1 MYESFDI
8 RTNPILAAAKYGPIR
23 VLDAFRGSA
32 EARQFPSNSFTRK
45 ASSRGNGGGV
55 SYRDD
60 STKVASQGNNLSK
73 TSKDSTTAVRSSIIV
88 EALESGARNR
98 AARVAGVE
106 LIEQPIDASV
116 PGLSFSRGVLVLLLS
131 VLPWLLL
138 VLLGLLLVLLGLLLV
153 LLRSAVLGRGG
164 GGQGGNSGDG
174 ELHCDSCWMIRE

>member
-1 MYESFDI
+1 MV
-8 RTNPILAAAKYGPIR
+8 RCR

-32 EARQFPSNSFTRK
+32 EARQFPSNSFKRK
-45 ASSRGNGGGV
+45 AFFRGNGGGV

-60 STKVASQGNNLSK
+60 STKVAGQGNNLSK
-73 TSKDSTTAVRSSIIV
+73 TSKDSTSAVLSSIIV

-98 AARVAGVE
+98 ATRVAGVE

-138 VLLGLLLVLLGLLLV
+138 VLLGLLLVLL
-153 LLRSAVLGRGG
+153 RSAVLGRGG